1 MGKGLV
7 SNTTINSSYIQQCLD
22 DKLFE
27 QSNIQCIVS
36 ITNDYDIYAQHKNI
50 PYNCTNVYNIQNDPI

>member
-36 ITNDYDIYAQHKNI
+36 ITNDYDIYTVAEMLVI
-50 PYNCTNVYNIQNDPI
+50 R